1 MPLVLLSTTV
11 ILFQR
16 EDELSNAIY
25 LCAGIL
31 NIIVV
36 YLLVKFIGNDGI
48 AYAVLFTE
56 AFVAI
61 VLFITHIFIS
71 TLRK

>member
-1 MPLVLLSTTV
+1 M
-11 ILFQR
+11 R
-16 EDELSNAIY
+16 LSNAIY

-71 TLRK
+71 ILRK